1 MRPLLLGLQTPIL
14 DPKHASVR
22 FDQAGG
28 CEADSMSTEQFIQ
41 ISPDGFRD
49 GHMGDDQPT
58 RGTQESVPEYIL
70 PGAYFP
76 TSPVPHVPA
85 RGVAVFKTLIDGTD
99 ICD

>member
-1 MRPLLLGLQTPIL
+1 
-14 DPKHASVR
+14 
-22 FDQAGG
+22 
-28 CEADSMSTEQFIQ
+28 
-41 ISPDGFRD
+41 
-49 GHMGDDQPT
+49 MGDDQPT